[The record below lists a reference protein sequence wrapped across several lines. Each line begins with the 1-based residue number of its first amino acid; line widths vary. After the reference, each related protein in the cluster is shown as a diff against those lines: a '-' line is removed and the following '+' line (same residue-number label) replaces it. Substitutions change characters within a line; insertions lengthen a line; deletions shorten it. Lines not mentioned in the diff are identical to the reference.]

1 MDEGAQQSDA
11 QEQAERPTFN
21 FALHS
26 DKAAAAFR
34 EVRGRYENLVDVA
47 KRILNG
53 ALSAREITVH
63 SVEGRAKSLESFAGI
78 EFAHVQCHQCSCMH
92 GRLHSPA
99 GNRQAYRGQNTTFLN
114 G

>member
-34 EVRGRYENLVDVA
+34 EVRGRYENLV
-47 KRILNG
+47 
-53 ALSAREITVH
+53 

-92 GRLHSPA
+92 GRL
-99 GNRQAYRGQNTTFLN
+99 
-114 G
+114 